1 MDETFSSLEELYE
14 RLLPAMK
21 SKLRELHHNHM
32 IYINVEDIWKY
43 LRNNKW
49 NPGVNLTLFD
59 MVDDILNTDN
69 NLIDEYVRNT
79 RKNLFSQE
87 D

>member
-32 IYINVEDIWKY
+32 IYIKVEDIWKY

-49 NPGVNLTLFD
+49 NRGVNLTLFD